1 MDVSENYWSGSP
13 LNRIKRIKC
22 RPIKTLPVLSAP
34 STSATLVNLNYLDM
48 VQSNNVLSGNV
59 TLPLGLYVLN
69 DVLIVTPGTQIDLQY
84 CGIQLYYD
92 VGVQFLG
99 TGSNRT
105 KISTSTADSPTD
117 TDGEP
122 LISIFPRVLVGQ
134 NNGFKNV
141 DIVSTAVRKQLIRA
155 NLLYTEYSP
164 GTDISGNKLV
174 FDNVAM
180 VYNATELGTTVHLN
194 LVHID
199 FEITNSTFSGLAGIT
214 NQCYTGIGRCY
225 GNYSNIMMN
234 IPPSSN
240 YYGNGLYSNG
250 YSLQILNSQ
259 FISSTNTLTLVQ
271 VPSNTILMK
280 GNTIQGTG
288 KNTNLCLVTT
298 IYGGQVF
305 VAANVFK
312 DTSCASTI
320 VLYETDGAVQLQDN
334 IFTSNAPTDKVI
346 WMQFETKR
354 GIIEASG
361 NEFVGN
367 NAPRTVSIE
376 LYNVGTVDAVWN
388 NNTFNNPRSTSEVT
402 ITRDQAIVD
411 TSSYNF
417 ESNYWGSDNLTYFL
431 QRTVVSI
438 ESYLTSP
445 PSTSN
450 TIINCTVTYGVRVT
464 NGCQY
469 GICFGIVG
477 ILAESCGVH
486 GACLPNGTCL
496 CDQGYTNPR
505 CNVLISSPT
514 PSTSPTATVVPSS
527 PPTSTYFSTNSM
539 PPTTTKTPTTTQTPT
554 PTTTKIPTTSA
565 PTTAQM
571 TTKTPT
577 TTVLTTYAPTP
588 TTNIT
593 YAPITHQDF
602 TYFALGD
609 NTNGQLGNLSSLVA
623 APFLTNVNGS
633 SVVQVAI
640 GPTHS
645 LMLTANGRL
654 YAMGNSSFGKMG
666 IGLSNDS
673 IYYTPIEANITAIG
687 NRIISKIV
695 AGQTTSS
702 ILTTDGKIY
711 SAGTHNEL
719 MPTRQSNVFVQ
730 GTLDTSG
737 EFGSRLIVDFAATTF
752 MAVIGSNE
760 RYLYT
765 VGSNEYY
772 RLGLGVTYIPSRD
785 YLSKVLE
792 SSGYASVSLGDS
804 HGIGITLDGL
814 VKTWG
819 RGDSGQL
826 GFYHEEVS
834 KSAPTTPT
842 DSINWRTNKIPI
854 AVSAGFDFTLLL
866 HSDGTAF
873 ATGNNA
879 AGQLCSTMFT
889 HISEF
894 YEITSAWNSLNG
906 KFVTK
911 IGAGYD
917 FSLFLTSDGH
927 VYGCGGNSKG
937 QLGLNSIVNVYT
949 PTQMLITFPYQVVDV
964 ITSPL
969 SQAAFLKVGTLPFVT
984 TTTTAAPTPT
994 SIPTNTKSHTTT
1006 SPPITDSPLT
1016 TSSPT
1021 TKTYPTSTPTSPT
1034 NDLQTTGLIT
1044 TTIEPSPTTAPT
1056 LPTSAS
1062 TSNPTQNP
1070 STSTTTTDVIRTT
1083 TTTTAST
1090 STFAPTK
1097 ATSTRFI
1104 FQKDIF
1110 SNSSII
1116 LENFRLIS
1124 GSANSLFVDQGTITS
1139 QFSTSEYRNTLLS
1152 RKAFNI
1158 TSLQS
1163 FITFSVGQTS
1173 GTGNVI
1179 ESWLHAQNDVYVMAS
1194 LSTSNT
1200 LTIEYNFVGISGR
1213 AATKSV
1219 QCIVNAAVM
1228 YTIKLLLDLDS
1239 SLIRVDLI
1247 SDTKLVCTL
1256 TTPMSQAPPKTTVTS
1271 TPFYMGFGQSNI
1283 IRQRSVHQTTELSI
1297 IVQSMGL
1304 QLPVG
1309 SNFVPTSDYTAL
1321 YIGLGVLGAAIV
1333 GLIIVLIII
1342 LIIMS
1347 LGVVKAYKVGKGSE
1361 APILVPF
1368 LELPLTEAVRVNISQ
1383 DEFLERALETSMFQ
1397 KQVVSYT
1404 EQVNDIKLFD
1414 AQLILERQVQYL
1426 CNVNVNAAYIKNGFI
1441 PFEFQILPSSIYP
1454 YFSYDAGPKYDIPT
1468 DIAPLEQ
1475 LKQLCKCTMSTVR
1488 NYEGYMVPFLFKY
1501 IFDNRRLDSI
1511 GSTPMK
1517 DIFQC
1522 CVIKSDIVY
1531 NVVMLAQKDKQP
1543 HFFVVDKN
1551 GTLKPA
1557 WEKSTLATVE
1567 PQTVIVVQN
1576 NEEKITTFYG
1586 NEKCINKTIPFGQES
1601 DTNRE
1606 RTVRELTTQLYNRH
1620 TNVMHARFAW
1630 IEGETATVIMTRTGS
1645 GADRFF
1651 KQEQVFNRTYCK
1663 NVLRILL
1670 AASSGLEF
1678 LHSKNIIHRDIKGA
1692 NILVEIQNELPVQV
1706 KIADFGHSVVKSHTP
1721 IVEQNV
1727 GTKFYQAPETI
1738 GREQEYN
1745 EKVDVYSFG
1754 MVILEALYRD
1764 TLESALEE
1772 KEEKRFPSYTNKATG
1787 MVDAL
1792 MSLHTR
1798 CIARDPNSRP
1808 SMDKVVIELEKCLIM
1823 YRWRKKKVKAV
1834 EAPLIEN
1841 PVTEQPVIEK
1851 AQEPPQVAPLVIELP
1866 RVEIT
1871 LNPTTPRRMLD
1882 RKMKPSIVSPT
1893 RSPTSKVLSSKSLKS
1908 IRSRPAEEIN
1918 DEIVQAVEDEIY
1930 DETDQVAEQDA
1941 VIETA
1946 NEVPHKEP
1954 QLEMI
1959 TIEENEDIYYP
1970 DDEMYDEE

>member
-1 MDVSENYWSGSP
+1 
-13 LNRIKRIKC
+13 
-22 RPIKTLPVLSAP
+22 
-34 STSATLVNLNYLDM
+34 
-48 VQSNNVLSGNV
+48 
-59 TLPLGLYVLN
+59 
-69 DVLIVTPGTQIDLQY
+69 
-84 CGIQLYYD
+84 
-92 VGVQFLG
+92 
-99 TGSNRT
+99 
-105 KISTSTADSPTD
+105 
-117 TDGEP
+117 
-122 LISIFPRVLVGQ
+122 
-134 NNGFKNV
+134 
-141 DIVSTAVRKQLIRA
+141 
-155 NLLYTEYSP
+155 
-164 GTDISGNKLV
+164 
-174 FDNVAM
+174 
-180 VYNATELGTTVHLN
+180 
-194 LVHID
+194 
-199 FEITNSTFSGLAGIT
+199 
-214 NQCYTGIGRCY
+214 
-225 GNYSNIMMN
+225 
-234 IPPSSN
+234 
-240 YYGNGLYSNG
+240 
-250 YSLQILNSQ
+250 
-259 FISSTNTLTLVQ
+259 
-271 VPSNTILMK
+271 MK

-298 IYGGQVF
+298 IYGGQVV
-305 VAANVFK
+305 VADNVFK
-312 DTSCASTI
+312 NTSCASTI
-320 VLYETDGAVQLQDN
+320 VLYEADGAVQLQDN
-334 IFTSNAPTDKVI
+334 HFTSNTPTDKVI
-346 WMQFETKR
+346 WVQFETKR
-354 GIIEASG
+354 GIITASG

-376 LYNVGTVDAVWN
+376 LYNVGAVDVVWN
-388 NNTFNNPRSTSEVT
+388 NNTFNNPQSTSEVT
-402 ITRDQAIVD
+402 ITRDQAIVG

-417 ESNYWGSDNLTYFL
+417 ESNYWGSDNLTLFL
-431 QRTVVSI
+431 QHTGVSI
-438 ESYLTSP
+438 ESYLTGP

-450 TIINCTVTYGVRVT
+450 TIVNCTLTYGARVT

-469 GICFGIVG
+469 GMCFGIVG
-477 ILAESCGVH
+477 ILTESCGVH

-496 CDQGYTNPR
+496 CDQGYTSSR
-505 CNVLISSPT
+505 CNVLVSSPT
-514 PSTSPTATVVPSS
+514 PSMSPTATVLSS
-527 PPTSTYFSTNSM
+527 SPTSTYLTTNSM
-539 PPTTTKTPTTTQTPT
+539 PPTTTTQTPIAT
-554 PTTTKIPTTSA
+554 PTTTKTPTTA
-565 PTTAQM
+565 VPTTAQT

-577 TTVLTTYAPTP
+577 TTVLTTNTPTP
-588 TTNIT
+588 TINIT
-593 YAPITHQDF
+593 NAPITHQEF
-602 TYFALGD
+602 TYFVLGD
-609 NTNGQLGNLSSLVA
+609 NTNGQLGNMSSLVA
-623 APFLTNVNGS
+623 APFLKNVNGS
-633 SVVQVAI
+633 GVVLVAI

-673 IYYTPIEANITAIG
+673 VYNTPIEANITALG

-719 MPTRQSNVFVQ
+719 MPTRQSNVFVE
-730 GTLDTSG
+730 GTLNG
-737 EFGSRLIVDFAATTF
+737 EFGSRFIVDFAATTF

-760 RYLYT
+760 SYLYT

-772 RLGLGVTYIPSRD
+772 RLGLGVAYIPSRN

-792 SSGYASVSLGDS
+792 SSAYASISLGDS

-826 GFYHEEVS
+826 GFYHEEIS

-842 DSINWRTNKIPI
+842 DSINWRTNKTPI

-879 AGQLCSTMFT
+879 AGQLCSTTFT
-889 HISEF
+889 RISEF
-894 YEITSAWNSLNG
+894 YEITSAWNNLNG

-917 FSLFLTSDGH
+917 FSLFLTSDGY

-937 QLGLNSIVNVYT
+937 QLGLNSIANVYT
-949 PTQMLITFPYQVVDV
+949 PTLMLTTFPYQVVDV

-969 SQAAFLKVGTLPFVT
+969 SQAAFLKVGALPFVA
-984 TTTTAAPTPT
+984 TTTAVPTIATPT
-994 SIPTNTKSHTTT
+994 SIPTATESYTTT
-1006 SPPITDSPLT
+1006 SSPTTDSPLT

-1021 TKTYPTSTPTSPT
+1021 TTTYPTSTTTSPT
-1034 NDLQTTGLIT
+1034 DPQTTGLVMT
-1044 TTIEPSPTTAPT
+1044 TVEPSPTIASP
-1056 LPTSAS
+1056 LPAS
-1062 TSNPTQNP
+1062 TPTGNPTQNP
-1070 STSTTTTDVIRTT
+1070 STSTTTTDAIRATT

-1090 STFAPTK
+1090 TTVAPTT
-1097 ATSTRFI
+1097 ATSTRFV

-1116 LENFRLIS
+1116 LENFRLAS
-1124 GSANSLFVDQGTITS
+1124 GSSNSLFVDQGTITS
-1139 QFSTSEYRNTLLS
+1139 QFSTSESRNTLLS

-1163 FITFSVGQTS
+1163 FITFSVRQTS

-1200 LTIEYNFVGISGR
+1200 LTIEYSFVGLAGR
-1213 AATKSV
+1213 AATKPV
-1219 QCIVNAAVM
+1219 QCIVNAAVV
-1228 YTIKLLLDLDS
+1228 YTIKLLLDLDA

-1256 TTPMSQAPPKTTVTS
+1256 TTPVSQAPPKTTVTS

-1283 IRQRSVHQTTELSI
+1283 IRQRSIHQITGLSI

-1309 SNFVPTSDYTAL
+1309 SDFVPTSDYTAL

-1333 GLIIVLIII
+1333 GLIIMLIVV

-1397 KQVVSYT
+1397 KQVVNYT
-1404 EQVNDIKLFD
+1404 EQVNNIKLFD

-1426 CNVNVNAAYIKNGFI
+1426 CNINVNAAYIKNGFI
-1441 PFEFQILPSSIYP
+1441 PFEFQILPSSIRP
-1454 YFSYDAGPKYDIPT
+1454 YFSYDTGPKYDIPI

-1475 LKQLCKCTMSTVR
+1475 LKQLCKYTMSTVR
-1488 NYEGYMVPFLFKY
+1488 NNAGYMVPLLFKY

-1517 DIFQC
+1517 EMFQC
-1522 CVIKSDIVY
+1522 CVIKSDTVY
-1531 NVVMLAQKDKQP
+1531 NVVMLTQKDKEP

-1557 WEKSTLATVE
+1557 WEKSTLAMVE

-1706 KIADFGHSVVKSHTP
+1706 KIADFGHSVVRSNTP

-1727 GTKFYQAPETI
+1727 GTRFYQAPETI

-1772 KEEKRFPSYTNKATG
+1772 KEEKRFPSYHHKATG

-1823 YRWRKKKVKAV
+1823 YRWRKKRVKAV
-1834 EAPLIEN
+1834 EAPLIES
-1841 PVTEQPVIEK
+1841 PVTEQP
-1851 AQEPPQVAPLVIELP
+1851 QEPPQVAPLVVELP

-1882 RKMKPSIVSPT
+1882 RRMKPSIVSPT
-1893 RSPTSKVLSSKSLKS
+1893 RSPTSKILSSKSLKS
-1908 IRSRPAEEIN
+1908 IRGRAEETN
-1918 DEIVQAVEDEIY
+1918 DETVQAVALEDEIY
-1930 DETDQVAEQDA
+1930 DETDQVAEQEV

-1946 NEVPHKEP
+1946 NAVQQEEEP
-1954 QLEMI
+1954 QIEMI
-1959 TIEENEDIYYP
+1959 TIEENDDIYYP